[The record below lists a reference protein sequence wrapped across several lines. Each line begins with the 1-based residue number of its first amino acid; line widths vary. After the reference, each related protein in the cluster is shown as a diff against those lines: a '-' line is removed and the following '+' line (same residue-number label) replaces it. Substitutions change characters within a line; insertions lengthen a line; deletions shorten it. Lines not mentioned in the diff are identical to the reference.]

1 MTDWTIRTTTKRGA
15 LAATLLALLL
25 ALIALPA
32 AAQAPPPDGDE
43 PDAGAP
49 GGFGPG
55 PGGPGG
61 PGSPGGP
68 EFDWWTSPHLQA
80 QLGLTAEQEKAIQS
94 IMFSSGEK
102 MIDVRAAV
110 DKARLEMVRVLS
122 ADTIDDAAAKKAI
135 DRLVDAECA
144 ATRLRHVSRIDV
156 AKVLTK
162 AQRAQLT
169 QLMDRRQREH
179 PRGDRLHAR

>member
-1 MTDWTIRTTTKRGA
+1 MNDWTIRTTTKRAA
-15 LAATLLALLL
+15 LAATALALLL
-25 ALIALPA
+25 ALVALPA
-32 AAQAPPPDGDE
+32 AAQAPPLPRDDE
-43 PDAGAP
+43 PGDGP
-49 GGFGPG
+49 GGSGGFGPG
-55 PGGPGG
+55 PGGPDFEWWN
-61 PGSPGGP
+61 SPR
-68 EFDWWTSPHLQA
+68 LKA
-80 QLGLTAEQEKAIQS
+80 QLGLSAEQEKAIES
-94 IMFSSGEK
+94 IMFGAGEK
-102 MIDVRAAV
+102 LIDVRAAI
-110 DKARLEMVRVLS
+110 DKARLEMARVLS
-122 ADTIDDAAAKKAI
+122 AEAINDAAAKKAI